1 MPEKNLLK
9 YSDNLLLTFTC
20 LLSCPSQA
28 AVEVPHYVGVN
39 LLVEGAPIRRSKP
52 PHRLPAIPNPPQAA
66 PFPPDQPPAS
76 ETADS
81 TWKVSCEQVSR
92 AAAVPSD
99 KENRTVRDVQKTSR
113 VRQSR
118 RGQGCTSHSEPLRKS
133 QRWGLGDKSAPLV
146 PWNLSFTL
154 CPPDRAPPGRCQPRL
169 QPPVSHTSRSSQP
182 QCAALERKSRSTTTR
197 QQALPSLRGPLPT
210 MEVFSLQPNVCG
222 RTSSH
227 P

>member
-1 MPEKNLLK
+1 M
-9 YSDNLLLTFTC
+9 
-20 LLSCPSQA
+20 
-28 AVEVPHYVGVN
+28 EVPHYVGVN
-39 LLVEGAPIRRSKP
+39 LLVQGAPIRRSKP
-52 PHRLPAIPNPPQAA
+52 PHRLPAIPNPPQTA

-81 TWKVSCEQVSR
+81 TWKMSCEEVSR
-92 AAAVPSD
+92 AATVPSD
-99 KENRTVRDVQKTSR
+99 KENRTVRDVQKAAR
-113 VRQSR
+113 VCQSR

-133 QRWGLGDKSAPLV
+133 QRLGLGDKSAPLV

-154 CPPDRAPPGRCQPRL
+154 CPPDRAPPGGCQPRL
-169 QPPVSHTSRSSQP
+169 LPSVSHTSGSSHP

-197 QQALPSLRGPLPT
+197 QRALPSLRGPLPT